1 MARTILGV
9 KVAAQPIYHLEWL
22 VPKYGTKG
30 INVQAKN
37 MAVARRKVKR
47 RYGVALNRQV
57 GRKIVAKGRPI
68 PHGMGYDV

>member
-1 MARTILGV
+1 MA
-9 KVAAQPIYHLEWL
+9 VATRPIYHLEWL

-57 GRKIVAKGRPI
+57 GRKIVATGRPI
-68 PHGMGYDV
+68 PYGLHFDV